1 MVSDV
6 DIVIIGHNEGASI
19 KLMLD
24 SLKCFFPCYRRIW
37 VLDRCTDNSEK
48 MLKALGEEYYKTPF
62 WWFGRK
68 TSSARNF
75 GLSKTDNTHD
85 VIFVDGDR
93 HFVSVTNMNTFTND
107 IELFTIEDDSRLILK
122 DYQDVYGTFNNGFYS
137 NGLYMKRSAINKI
150 IEFQGEL
157 FDTSL
162 QSEWGVED
170 LSLGDVAHY
179 LNLTCDLRT
188 DIVQKGGYDSN
199 KSPSAKMQI
208 KRLKAAKKKGI
219 KFKIKV
225 VNLR

>member
-1 MVSDV
+1 MV

-19 KLMLD
+19 PKMLD
-24 SLKCFFPCYRRIW
+24 SLKHFFPDCRRIW
-37 VLDRCTDNSEK
+37 VLDRCKDNSAK
-48 MLKALGEEYYKTPF
+48 QLKSLHEEYYKTPF

-75 GLSKTDNTHD
+75 GLSKTNHLHD

-93 HFVSVTNMNTFTND
+93 YFISASQPGTTKND
-107 IELFTIEDDSRLILK
+107 IELFSIEDDSRHFMQ

-150 IEFQGEL
+150 INFQGEL

-170 LSLGDVAHY
+170 LSLGDVAHH

-188 DIVQKGGYDSN
+188 DIVQKGGYEADRF
-199 KSPSAKMQI
+199 PSSKMQI
-208 KRLKAAKKKGI
+208 KRLKAADKKGI
-219 KFKIKV
+219 KFEIKV
-225 VNLR
+225 VKLR